1 MKISVCMIVLNE
13 EEVIERVLT
22 CAKKFAD
29 EIILVDTGS
38 CDKTVEKAR
47 KFTDKIFNF
56 KWNYDFS
63 KARNFAFSK
72 ASCDY
77 LFWLD
82 ADDFITDEN
91 VEKIL
96 KLKEEKAPKDTYMFK
111 YLCGFTPQNK
121 PSLTFYRERLV
132 KNCPLARFKGAV
144 HEVIIPFGKIEYSH
158 VEIEHR
164 KQRFISNKRNLKIYG
179 KMGNFKSFSTRDIY
193 YFGKE
198 YYYNG
203 YYFSAV
209 KVLKEY
215 LKRED
220 CYSPDLKDSLI
231 TLYECSKILNYKNPQ
246 KYLLLA
252 LEKVSLDSVLLC
264 KLGDY
269 FYIEKQI
276 EKAIDFYE
284 FALNFSP
291 CNEGF
296 VYQEYYHLYPLLQLT
311 KLYYEIG
318 KIDISRYYHYKC
330 LSQNPLDERVIYN
343 EKFFNNNENNLKILK
358 F

>member
-13 EEVIERVLT
+13 EDVIERVLT
-22 CAKKFAD
+22 CAQKFAD
-29 EIILVDTGS
+29 EIVLVDTGS
-38 CDKTVEKAR
+38 CDLTLEKAK

-63 KARNFAFSK
+63 KARNYAFSK
-72 ASCDY
+72 ATCDY

-91 VEKIL
+91 VNKIL
-96 KLKEEKAPKDTYMFK
+96 KIKEEKELKDTYMFK
-111 YLCGFTPQNK
+111 YLCGFTRQNK

-132 KNCPLARFKGAV
+132 RNCSLARFNGAV
-144 HEVIIPFGKIEYSH
+144 HEVIIPFGNITYTDI
-158 VEIEHR
+158 EIEHR
-164 KQRFISNKRNLKIYG
+164 KQRYLSNKRNLKIYE

-203 YYFSAV
+203 YYFSAI
-209 KVLKEY
+209 KVLKEHI
-215 LKRED
+215 KRQD
-220 CYSPDLKDSLI
+220 CFMPDLKDSLI
-231 TLYECSKILNYKNPQ
+231 TLYECAKILKYNNPQ

-252 LEKVSLDSVLLC
+252 IEKVPLDAMLLC
-264 KLGDY
+264 KLGDR
-269 FYIEKQI
+269 FYAENQI
-276 EKAIDFYE
+276 EKAIKIYE

-291 CNEGF
+291 SDVGF
-296 VYQEYYHLYPLLQLT
+296 TYQEYYHLYPLLQLT

-318 KIDISRYYHYKC
+318 NENVSFFYHKRC
-330 LSQNPLDERVIYN
+330 LAQNPLDERVIFN
-343 EKFFNNNENNLKILK
+343 EKFFNQLS
-358 F
+358 